1 MKDVQEAE
9 RYGICPPGYEWVSP
23 HSRKHLEAKGHVNG
37 YCRKKREMGVSAEL
51 KIKELINEHNN
62 RTSYLVEGV
71 VKKKYGKPK
80 RRKIHYEVPQGVG
93 DKLLGEK

>member
-1 MKDVQEAE
+1 MKEMKEAE
-9 RYGICPPGYEWVSP
+9 SYGICPPGYEWVSP
-23 HSRKHLEAKGHVNG
+23 HSRKYSDAKEHVNG
-37 YCRKKREMGVSAEL
+37 YCRKKREMGVSAKL

-71 VKKKYGKPK
+71 VRKKHGKHKKK
-80 RRKIHYEVPQGVG
+80 KIHYEVPQGVG